1 MIEVSGLS
9 VRLSGKSIVSDVAFS
24 AKAGELTAIAGP
36 NGSGKTTTMKAISG
50 ELAYDGSVRIG
61 GDEVK
66 GLKPWQL
73 AAIRGVLP
81 QASAISFPFTV
92 REIVRMGLTAGL
104 NPHPDKDQTAAAALA
119 SVDLTGFEGRFYQE
133 LSGGEQQRVQLARV
147 LCQISEPIIDGKPC
161 WLLLDEPVS
170 SLDISHQL
178 TIMSLARTFC
188 ERGGGV
194 IAVMHDLNLTALFA
208 DRIVLMKSGRL
219 AAAGRVKEVLTDETM
234 LSVFGCA
241 LRINRV
247 PADGTPFVLAH
258 SALSHARACA
268 GGTFAPST
276 RCRQ

>member
-1 MIEVSGLS
+1 MSDLVSDVQMIEVSGLS
-9 VRLSGKSIVSDVAFS
+9 VRLSGKLIISDVAFT

-50 ELAYDGSVRIG
+50 ELAYGGSVRIG
-61 GDEVK
+61 GGEVR

-81 QASAISFPFTV
+81 QASTISFPFTV
-92 REIVRMGLTAGL
+92 REIVRMGLTSGINLSPEKAEE
-104 NPHPDKDQTAAAALA
+104 TAAAALA

-147 LCQISEPIIDGKPC
+147 LCQIAEPVVDGKSR

-178 TIMSLARTFC
+178 TIMSLARDFC

-208 DRIVLMKSGRL
+208 DRVVLMKSGRL
-219 AAAGRVKEVLTDETM
+219 AAAGGINEVLTDEAM

-241 LRINRV
+241 LRINQV

-258 SALSHARACA
+258 SAASQR
-268 GGTFAPST
+268 
-276 RCRQ
+276 

>member
-1 MIEVSGLS
+1 MIEVSGIS
-9 VRLSGKSIVSDVAFS
+9 VRLSGKTIVHDVGFT
-24 AKAGELTAIAGP
+24 AKSGELTAIAGP
-36 NGSGKTTTMKAISG
+36 NGSGKTTTMKAVSG
-50 ELAYDGSVRIG
+50 ELIYEGSVRLN
-61 GDEVK
+61 GDEVLS
-66 GLKPWQL
+66 LKPWQL
-73 AAIRGVLP
+73 ASVRGVLP

-92 REIVRMGLTAGL
+92 HEIVRMGLTSGINL
-104 NPHPDKDQTAAAALA
+104 RPDNADETAARALA

-147 LCQISEPIIDGKPC
+147 LCQIAEPIVDGRPC

-178 TIMSLARTFC
+178 TIMALARNFC

-219 AAAGRVKEVLTDETM
+219 AVEGSVRDVLTDDT
-234 LSVFGCA
+234 LQSVFGCR
-241 LRINRV
+241 LRVNQA

-258 SALSHARACA
+258 SAMTAL
-268 GGTFAPST
+268 
-276 RCRQ
+276 